1 MRHIVTVVNH
11 PWNVT
16 QVVPHVRLSE
26 QYLEGGN
33 DVHQVSYDPDEQPW
47 GMCPLAAAL
56 QQEQQQQKQAPALA
70 TNPGRVHLI
79 IRRTK

>member
-1 MRHIVTVVNH
+1 MKHIVTVVNH
-11 PWNVT
+11 PWLT

-56 QQEQQQQKQAPALA
+56 QQEQQQQEQVTPALA

-79 IRRTK
+79 RRTK